1 VANLVED
8 WESLERYAG
17 QLPGFYQLLDNDGRI
32 EIRVWIDKFGFKTEL
47 ADANDPKL
55 MQIIYSVIKS
65 LGFSVFSHSLSQQ
78 TRKLLVNLTLSTRS
92 LQILNTPSAP

>member
-1 VANLVED
+1 MANLVED

-17 QLPGFYQLLDNDGRI
+17 QLPGFYQFLDNDGRI

-55 MQIIYSVIKS
+55 M
-65 LGFSVFSHSLSQQ
+65 
-78 TRKLLVNLTLSTRS
+78 
-92 LQILNTPSAP
+92 